1 MMPDYRLKVQFHPD
15 PRKVKV
21 KVTPSEFGLLF
32 VSILASSFG
41 QLFLKL
47 GALQLGQVTHQNA
60 IDHVLRIATTPSL
73 LVGLAAYGIGAVSY
87 ILVLTR
93 VKLSVAAPAASL
105 IYLSSVLIGY
115 FIFKEG
121 LPPIRLA
128 GLGLI
133 VMGVVLVTAR

>member
-1 MMPDYRLKVQFHPD
+1 MPDYRPADSFHRGA
-15 PRKVKV
+15 RKVKV

-32 VSILASSFG
+32 ISILASSFG

-47 GALQLGQVTHQNA
+47 GALQLGEVTNDNA
-60 IDHVLRIATTPSL
+60 VNHMLRIAMTPYL
-73 LVGLAAYGIGAVSY
+73 LVGLAAYGVGAVSY

>member
-1 MMPDYRLKVQFHPD
+1 VQFHPD
-15 PRKVKV
+15 ARKVKV

-32 VSILASSFG
+32 VSILASSVG
-41 QLFLKL
+41 QLFLQL

-93 VKLSVAAPAASL
+93 VKLSVAAPAAAL